1 MKLSEFGE
9 KFTSQTGIQSLM
21 DDLGNALASGE
32 DFIMMG
38 GGNPAHIPAV
48 EDAFK
53 ARLSRILDNHHEFV
67 RLIGIYDPPQGEIEF
82 INHLVKLL
90 RNQFGWSLSAKN
102 IALTNGS
109 QSAFFML
116 FNMFAG
122 QCKDGTQRK
131 IQLPLAPEYI
141 GYADAGLTENFFSA
155 NRPSI
160 EYLDNHLFKY
170 HVDFDQLKIDETT
183 GALCVSRPT
192 NPTGN
197 VLTDHEIEK
206 LDRLAKAHHIPLLL
220 DGAYSTP
227 FPNLIFTDATPY
239 WNDNIILCLSLSKLG
254 LPAARTGIVI
264 ANEEVITALSR
275 INAIMSLATNS
286 TGSLMAMDMVK
297 DGSILSLSN
306 DIVRPYYQQKAEKA
320 TNVLQRALGDHEY
333 YIHKPEG
340 AMFLWLWFKDLPISS
355 LELYQ
360 RLKARGVI
368 VVSGHYFF
376 PGMDTSWRHQH
387 ECIRVSYAQDD
398 SKVAKGLKIIAEEV
412 KRAYQEGEIK

>member
-48 EDAFK
+48 EEAFK

-90 RNQFGWSLSAKN
+90 RNQFGWPLSAKN

-122 QCKDGTQRK
+122 QCRDGTQRK

-170 HVDFDQLKIDETT
+170 HVDFDQLNVDETT

-206 LDRLAKAHHIPLLL
+206 LDQLAKAHQIPLLL
-220 DGAYSTP
+220 DGAYGTP

-264 ANEEVITALSR
+264 ANEEVISALSR

-297 DGSILSLSN
+297 DGSILTLSN
-306 DIVRPYYQQKAEKA
+306 DIVRPFYQQKATKA
-320 TNVLQRALGDHEY
+320 VSVLQQALGNHEY

-376 PGMDTSWRHQH
+376 PGMDTTWRHQH

-398 SKVAKGLKIIAEEV
+398 SKVSQGLKIIAEEV
-412 KRAYQEGEIK
+412 KRAYQEG